1 MAPEAVPLVVV
12 PEAHLRK
19 LVKEVV
25 SIPLVS
31 SVTQK
36 VSTTH
41 EKLCST
47 VPLYDWLTATALL
60 TTKVVASKA
69 EEYAVVKTSV
79 LKAEEL
85 GLHVVDNLKKNY
97 PVIEKP
103 TEEVVERTSVYVR
116 QKIQLGKSRVA
127 SYSVSQA
134 TCRATE
140 AAIKTAEVACD
151 TLRIDRKENWLASI
165 VPAPLRT
172 LYNYTFGPALA
183 KTTRQLRN
191 GRRTVRALRRSGA
204 VHTAVEN
211 RIKRRRKVSPRKS
224 TKDQPSSGLWAWLI
238 SFLAVFGLASSPAHS
253 SPAELPKLDRE
264 LTSSPKQQEGTT
276 EDKKRKLSDVET
288 EDATSVEE
296 MSHLDLLHDMDDY
309 RSDEDP
315 DYSPSDTSTDS
326 LEYRSTDHEESEAPF
341 TEDDFKKEPTKAS
354 EGEPRSSGAAAP
366 PGGESSQVTTKVSL
380 TVVAPED
387 KPAEGDAPEVGKPAA
402 EVE

>member
-12 PEAHLRK
+12 PEAHPRK

-41 EKLCST
+41 EKLCSS

-69 EEYAVVKTSV
+69 EEYTVVKTSV
-79 LKAEEL
+79 LRAEEL
-85 GLHVVDNLKKNY
+85 GLHVVDNLKKSY

-103 TEEVVERTSVYVR
+103 TDEVVERTTVYVR
-116 QKIQLGKSRVA
+116 QKIQLGTSRVA

-140 AAIKTAEVACD
+140 AAIRTAEVACD
-151 TLRIDRKENWLASI
+151 SLRIDRKENWLAWIIPS
-165 VPAPLRT
+165 PLKK
-172 LYNYTFGPALA
+172 LFNYTLGPALA

-191 GRRTVRALRRSGA
+191 GRRTLRALRRSGA

-211 RIKRRRKVSPRKS
+211 RIKRRRK
-224 TKDQPSSGLWAWLI
+224 
-238 SFLAVFGLASSPAHS
+238 
-253 SPAELPKLDRE
+253 
-264 LTSSPKQQEGTT
+264 
-276 EDKKRKLSDVET
+276 DKKRKLSDVET
-288 EDATSVEE
+288 EETTSVEE
-296 MSHLDLLHDMDDY
+296 MSHLDLLQDMDDY

-341 TEDDFKKEPTKAS
+341 TEDDFKREPTKAS
-354 EGEPRSSGAAAP
+354 EEPRSSGAAAP
-366 PGGESSQVTTKVSL
+366 PGGDSSQVAKVSL
-380 TVVAPED
+380 TAAAAED
-387 KPAEGDAPEVGKPAA
+387 KPAEDVDEVGKPA